1 MKRANRMYALIL
13 IISAIYVA
21 GIVTGVAI
29 AYCAP
34 GTYRRRHARAH
45 SRTPPTPQPLPDWE
59 VAAPRQLISDAP
71 TIASPTPPG
80 GHHVVHAIG
89 SALPPGRYIGRSI
102 TDFED
107 SGYVTIE
114 NHNVTV
120 RVTSGSTTYEGDTL
134 AVVFGN

>member
-34 GTYRRRHARAH
+34 GTYRQRHARAP
-45 SRTPPTPQPLPDWE
+45 SRTPPAPQPLPDWD
-59 VAAPRQLISDAP
+59 VAAPKQLINDAP
-71 TIASPTPPG
+71 TIASLTPPG
-80 GHHVVHAIG
+80 GHHVAHAIG
-89 SALPPGRYIGRSI
+89 SALPPGTYIGRSI
-102 TDFED
+102 TDFEG

-120 RVTSGSTTYEGDTL
+120 RVTSNSTTYEGDTL

>member
-1 MKRANRMYALIL
+1 MYALIL

-34 GTYRRRHARAH
+34 GTYRQRHARTP
-45 SRTPPTPQPLPDWE
+45 SRTPPAPQPLSDWNA
-59 VAAPRQLISDAP
+59 AAPRQLINDAP
-71 TIASPTPPG
+71 TIASSTPPG

-102 TDFED
+102 TDFEG

-114 NHNVTV
+114 NHDVTV
-120 RVTSGSTTYEGDTL
+120 RVTSDSTTYEGDTL

>member
-1 MKRANRMYALIL
+1 MRRAHRMYT
-13 IISAIYVA
+13 IIFIAATIYVA

-34 GTYRRRHARAH
+34 GTYRQRHARAP
-45 SRTPPTPQPLPDWE
+45 SRTPPTLQPLPEWD
-59 VAAPRQLISDAP
+59 AAMPRQRMNNAP
-71 TIASPTPPG
+71 TIASPTPPS

-89 SALPPGRYIGRSI
+89 SALPPGSYIGRSI
-102 TDFED
+102 TDFEG

-120 RVTSGSTTYEGDTL
+120 RVNSDSTTYEGDTL
-134 AVVFGN
+134 AVVFER

>member
-1 MKRANRMYALIL
+1 MYT
-13 IISAIYVA
+13 IIFIAATIYVA

-34 GTYRRRHARAH
+34 GTYRQRHARAP
-45 SRTPPTPQPLPDWE
+45 SRTPPTLQPLPEWDVE
-59 VAAPRQLISDAP
+59 APRQLMDDAP
-71 TIASPTPPG
+71 TIASPAPPG
-80 GHHVVHAIG
+80 GHRVVHAIG
-89 SALPPGRYIGRSI
+89 SALPAGRYIGRSI
-102 TDFED
+102 TDFEG

-120 RVTSGSTTYEGDTL
+120 RVTSNSTTYEGDML

>member
-1 MKRANRMYALIL
+1 MRRAHRMYT
-13 IISAIYVA
+13 IIFIAATIYVA

-34 GTYRRRHARAH
+34 GTYRQRHARAP
-45 SRTPPTPQPLPDWE
+45 SRTPPAPQPLSDWN
-59 VAAPRQLISDAP
+59 VAAPRQLMDAAP

-80 GHHVVHAIG
+80 GHHVVYAIG

-102 TDFED
+102 TDFEG

-120 RVTSGSTTYEGDTL
+120 RVTSNSTTYENDTL

>member
-1 MKRANRMYALIL
+1 MYT
-13 IISAIYVA
+13 IIFIAATIYVA

-34 GTYRRRHARAH
+34 GTYRQRHARAP
-45 SRTPPTPQPLPDWE
+45 SRTPPAPQPLPDWD
-59 VAAPRQLISDAP
+59 VAAPKQLMDDAP
-71 TIASPTPPG
+71 TIALPTPPG

-89 SALPPGRYIGRSI
+89 SALPPGSYIGRSI
-102 TDFED
+102 TDFEG

-114 NHNVTV
+114 NHNITV
-120 RVTSGSTTYEGDTL
+120 RVTSNSTTYEGDML

>member
-1 MKRANRMYALIL
+1 MRRAHRMYT
-13 IISAIYVA
+13 IIFIAATIYVA

-34 GTYRRRHARAH
+34 GTYRQRHARAP
-45 SRTPPTPQPLPDWE
+45 SRTPPAPQPLSDWN
-59 VAAPRQLISDAP
+59 VAAPRQLTIETP

-80 GHHVVHAIG
+80 GHHVVYAIG
-89 SALPPGRYIGRSI
+89 SALPPGSYIGRSI
-102 TDFED
+102 TDFEG

-120 RVTSGSTTYEGDTL
+120 RVTSNSTTYEGDTL
-134 AVVFGN
+134 AVVFER

>member
-1 MKRANRMYALIL
+1 MYALIL
-13 IISAIYVA
+13 IIGAIYVA

-34 GTYRRRHARAH
+34 GTYRQRHARVP
-45 SRTPPTPQPLPDWE
+45 SRTPPAPQPLSDWN

-80 GHHVVHAIG
+80 GHHVVNAVG

-102 TDFED
+102 TDFEG

-114 NHNVTV
+114 NHNVT
-120 RVTSGSTTYEGDTL
+120 SNSTTYEGDAL